1 MTVTLCF
8 CDSFVN
14 LAAPVS
20 SRVAAGQHMVKV
32 LKRVSF
38 PLALV
43 FALILID
50 LIFIGLNIKY
60 WLDGSL
66 TPRFDVTIDK
76 SYAEKFN
83 YLKWILCALAML
95 WLFVREHDKLYVA
108 WSALFFYLYADD
120 SLRLHELGG
129 KVVTQIAGWEGPMFG
144 VRAQDI
150 GELVVFGMAGGIL
163 LGAVGAAYWWSN
175 SPAAKSLSRWL
186 VGGFVVFACFAVV
199 ADLAHIV
206 LSGNARF
213 AAGIIEDGGEMIVA
227 SILVYLIT
235 TEMSRSWA
243 HEQPSAVSQK
253 PASAPSSASPW
264 PSGSE
269 SYIRARSPR

>member
-1 MTVTLCF
+1 
-8 CDSFVN
+8 
-14 LAAPVS
+14 
-20 SRVAAGQHMVKV
+20 MVKF
-32 LKRVSF
+32 LRHASF

-43 FALILID
+43 LVLIFID
-50 LIFIGLNIKY
+50 LVFIGLNIKY
-60 WLDGSL
+60 WLDGTL

-95 WLFVREHDKLYVA
+95 WLFVREHDRLYIA

-129 KVVTQIAGWEGPMFG
+129 KVVTQIAGWDGQMFG

-150 GELVVFGMAGGIL
+150 GELVVFGLTGGVL
-163 LGAVGAAYWWSN
+163 LGAVAAAYWWSS

-213 AAGIIEDGGEMIVA
+213 AAGIVEDGGEMIVA
-227 SILVYLIT
+227 SILVYLIAK
-235 TEMSRSWA
+235 EMSRSWA
-243 HEQPSAVSQK
+243 REQVSIE
-253 PASAPSSASPW
+253 PERLASAPLSAAPW
-264 PSGSE
+264 PSGAQSFT
-269 SYIRARSPR
+269 RARSD